1 MERTQP
7 KKSIHSIFNITRTQC
22 DTPIQSEDHTI
33 THRAVELFG
42 CIFSWKNLVF
52 LRAGYTI
59 QNSSVSLDHVPISV
73 GEQQQR
79 GTTWLT
85 VCFTVMSYKLK

>member
-1 MERTQP
+1 MHVHSMETTQP

-22 DTPIQSEDHTI
+22 DTPIQSEGHTI
-33 THRAVELFG
+33 THRAFELFG
-42 CIFSWKNLVF
+42 FIFSWENLVF
-52 LRAGYTI
+52 LRAEYTI
-59 QNSSVSLDHVPISV
+59 QNSSVSLHHVPITV

-85 VCFTVMSYKLK
+85 VCST